1 MRESVP
7 QIECTIDRSR
17 MTAKSSMPRRI
28 IAKLWKQRKKSKRK
42 LLKVAEEENAFPSYG
57 P

>member
-1 MRESVP
+1 MRESAP
-7 QIECTIDRSR
+7 QTEYTIDRSR
-17 MTAKSSMPRRI
+17 MNAKSSMPRRV

-42 LLKVAEEENAFPSYG
+42 LLKVAEEENAFPSYR